1 MRFAFATLA
10 ALLLPLGLASGSF
23 DPVELHARQIQPS
36 PNVAS
41 NTTGTTAG
49 LTPVQVDLSNGTS
62 NVTVHGVTVNA
73 LNTTRF
79 LGIPFAEPPMGS
91 LRFAPPVPANLTKY
105 AFGINA
111 TVNGPSCPQPVRA
124 LYGNSSEDCLH
135 LNVYTPSEQSLASL
149 RATAA
154 ALGGNNSAALTDAY
168 ESGLPVLVWIYGGK

>member
-41 NTTGTTAG
+41 NTT
-49 LTPVQVDLSNGTS
+49 GTS